1 MTVIRIDRAR
11 SIRQISGM
19 NKIKI
24 KKQLL
29 TKRKK
34 KRERKELEIN
44 LSGKINNK
52 VIVLK
57 AKRIQH

>member
-1 MTVIRIDRAR
+1 
-11 SIRQISGM
+11 M